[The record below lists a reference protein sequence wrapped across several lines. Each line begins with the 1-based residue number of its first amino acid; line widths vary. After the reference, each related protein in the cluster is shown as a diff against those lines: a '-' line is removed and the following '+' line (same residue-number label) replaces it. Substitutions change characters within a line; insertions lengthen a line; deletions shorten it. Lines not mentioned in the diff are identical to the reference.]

1 MHAPRDSAERIRDT
15 LTRLDTERD
24 LWLATSHPTHGPH
37 QIPLWFAW
45 DGTALWMCTSTTSAT
60 ARNLREDPRARL
72 SLPNTTDVVLIEGP
86 AHLYP
91 TAEAPPEATTFTTK
105 YAWNP
110 NTEQLPYVYLR
121 IEPQTIRA
129 WRGAPELRGRVV
141 MRGGV
146 WVG

>member
-45 DGTALWMCTSTTSAT
+45 DGTALWMCTSAASAV

-72 SLPNTTDVVLIEGP
+72 SLPDTADVVLLQGE

-91 TAEAPPEATTFTTK
+91 AADAPPEATTFTTK
-105 YAWNP
+105 FAWNP
-110 NTEQLPYVYLR
+110 NTEASPYVYLR
-121 IEPQTIRA
+121 IQPQTVRA
-129 WRGAPELRGRVV
+129 WRGVPELRGRVV